1 MLEWNGDAVMTL
13 EEAASFLKVSE
24 TTVYQLVRSGELKA
38 RKVGREWRILKSQ
51 LVEFLK
57 QDGSQDAAT
66 QGATIQD
73 ATILPDEDNG
83 GEYRLE
89 DGQEKVA
96 LWLPISR
103 TEKAKLIERM
113 TAKKTSMTELVMTAI
128 RDFF

>member
-13 EEAASFLKVSE
+13 EEAAGFLKVSE

-57 QDGSQDAAT
+57 QDGKGST
-66 QGATIQD
+66 QEVTIM
-73 ATILPDEDNG
+73 PDEDNG

>member
-57 QDGSQDAAT
+57 QDGSQDAAIQDT
-66 QGATIQD
+66 SIQD

-103 TEKAKLIERM
+103 AEKAKLIQSM

>member
-13 EEAASFLKVSE
+13 EEAAGFLKVSE
-24 TTVYQLVRSGELKA
+24 TTVYQLLRSGELKA

-57 QDGSQDAAT
+57 QDGESM
-66 QGATIQD
+66 IQD
-73 ATILPDEDNG
+73 SVILADESNG
-83 GEYRLE
+83 GEYRFE

-103 TEKAKLIERM
+103 AEKTQLIERM
-113 TAKKTSMTELVMTAI
+113 SAKNTSMTELVMQAI
-128 RDFF
+128 REFD

>member
-13 EEAASFLKVSE
+13 EEAAGFLKVSE

-51 LVEFLK
+51 LVEYLK
-57 QDGSQDAAT
+57 QGGESM
-66 QGATIQD
+66 IQD
-73 ATILPDEDNG
+73 SAILADEANG

>member
-1 MLEWNGDAVMTL
+1 MMLEWGGDAVMTL
-13 EEAASFLKVSE
+13 EEAAAFLKVSE

-51 LVEFLK
+51 LVEFLRLRGESMTTDK
-57 QDGSQDAAT
+57 V
-66 QGATIQD
+66 
-73 ATILPDEDNG
+73 ILADEQNG

-103 TEKAKLIERM
+103 AQKTQLIERL
-113 TAKKTSMTELVMTAI
+113 TAKKISMTEIVMNAI
-128 RDFF
+128 KDYV

>member
-13 EEAASFLKVSE
+13 EEAAGFLKVSE

-51 LVEFLK
+51 LVDFLTQEGEGMV
-57 QDGSQDAAT
+57 QDS
-66 QGATIQD
+66 TIM
-73 ATILPDEDNG
+73 PDEANG

-113 TAKKTSMTELVMTAI
+113 TAKKTSMTELVMNAI

>member
-13 EEAASFLKVSE
+13 EEAADFLKVSE

-57 QDGSQDAAT
+57 QEGHIT
-66 QGATIQD
+66 QD
-73 ATILPDEDNG
+73 ATIMPDEDNG

>member
-1 MLEWNGDAVMTL
+1 MLEWGGDAVMTL
-13 EEAASFLKVSE
+13 EEGAAFLKVSE

-57 QDGSQDAAT
+57 LEGETMISDNV
-66 QGATIQD
+66 
-73 ATILPDEDNG
+73 ILADEVNG
-83 GEYRLE
+83 GEYRIE

-103 TEKAKLIERM
+103 IEKTKLIERM
-113 TAKKTSMTELVMTAI
+113 TAKKVSMTELVMNAI
-128 RDFF
+128 KDFS

>member
-13 EEAASFLKVSE
+13 EEAAGFLKVSE

-51 LVEFLK
+51 LVGYLK
-57 QDGSQDAAT
+57 EEGESVVQDSV
-66 QGATIQD
+66 
-73 ATILPDEDNG
+73 ILADEANG

-103 TEKAKLIERM
+103 AQKAQLIKNM
-113 TAKKTSMTELVMTAI
+113 TAKNTSMTDLVMGAI
-128 RDFF
+128 KDYL

>member
-1 MLEWNGDAVMTL
+1 MLEWGGDAVMTL
-13 EEAASFLKVSE
+13 EEGAAFLKVSE

-57 QDGSQDAAT
+57 LDGETLVSDNV
-66 QGATIQD
+66 
-73 ATILPDEDNG
+73 ILPDEQNG
-83 GEYRLE
+83 GEYRIE

-103 TEKAKLIERM
+103 AQKTKLIEHM
-113 TAKKTSMTELVMTAI
+113 TAKKVSMTELVMKSI
-128 RDFF
+128 KDFVHDFF